1 MKRLIALILAGLM
14 ALGGACLAAEW
25 PEGCSPSQPYS
36 HLPEV
41 NLSQTMGY
49 IMLFPRAKLPTTR
62 FCNALH
68 IYLPRQDVAAGEG
81 LLHLYE
87 KAVDGGE
94 AAEVCFVDFA
104 NADSICIRPLTEKEL
119 QNLMWGEGRCIE
131 VFLPRSLEFG
141 DKGHDYYVLM
151 DEGCFTAAD
160 GALKSLQ
167 ITSDEAWVPVI
178 QGDYGISGLY
188 YLDAPPAG
196 EGQEASAEEE
206 PEEEVIEY
214 QDYEEQSEATP
225 EATETPEPTEAP
237 TQTPEPTSAP
247 EETPADPSEY
257 VVRPDTGDKL
267 YFDLVIGGDAKLA
280 VVYSENGSVAFD
292 GIEYDQ
298 SGPVRGTV
306 VDDEVQW
313 GIAFYDEND
322 NIFDMFTFGG
332 E

>member
-1 MKRLIALILAGLM
+1 MKRLIALVLAGLM
-14 ALGGACLAAEW
+14 VLGGACLAAEW

-49 IMLFPRAKLPTTR
+49 IMLFPRAKLPVTR

-68 IYLPRQDVAAGEG
+68 IYLPRQDVAVGEG
-81 LLHLYE
+81 LLHVYE
-87 KAVDGGE
+87 KAADGGD
-94 AAEVCFVDFA
+94 AAEFCSVDFS
-104 NADSICIRPLTEKEL
+104 NPDSVLIRPLTEKEL
-119 QNLMWGEGRCIE
+119 QNLMWGGGRCVE

-141 DKGHDYYVLM
+141 EKNHEYYVLM

-167 ITSDEAWVPVI
+167 ITSEEAWVPVI

-188 YLDAPPAG
+188 YIDVP
-196 EGQEASAEEE
+196 QEEAAQEPSAEEE
-206 PEEEVIEY
+206 SEEEEVIEY
-214 QDYEEQSEATP
+214 QDYVDPSEEP
-225 EATETPEPTEAP
+225 EKA
-237 TQTPEPTSAP
+237 AP
-247 EETPADPSEY
+247 EETPEPEPEPEVEETPVDPSEY
-257 VVRPDTGDKL
+257 VVKPDTGDKL

-280 VVYSENGSVAFD
+280 VVYSENGSVEFD
-292 GIEYDQ
+292 GIEYEQ

-306 VDDEVQW
+306 LSDDVQW

-322 NIFDMFTFGG
+322 NIFDMFSFGKK
-332 E
+332 